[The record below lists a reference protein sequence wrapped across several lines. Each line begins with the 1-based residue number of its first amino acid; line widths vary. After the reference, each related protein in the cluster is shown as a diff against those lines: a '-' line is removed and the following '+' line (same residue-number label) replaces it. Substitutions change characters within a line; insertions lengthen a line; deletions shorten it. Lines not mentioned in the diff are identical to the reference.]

1 MELEITI
8 GFALFLFVVQFV
20 SYFVKGL
27 AGFGDPLI
35 SNPMLSMTTM
45 QNNQITP
52 MNLLMN
58 WPLNLYIAFKNRKA
72 FSIKSTIPMIVC
84 ILIGMI
90 PGLLLLKYAASWVLK
105 ALLGL
110 VIVVCGI
117 EMLTRKESV
126 QSAGNPIIMAL
137 VSIASGFTAG
147 LYGINLFFVAYI
159 ERTGYVNRNQF
170 RGQMCFIFFIE
181 NTIRLLIY
189 IFTGFYTLTI
199 IKLALIS
206 AVGVVF
212 GMFFGSRVD
221 SKLSEATI
229 RRVITIVFICAGLST
244 LVKALIFKI

>member
-1 MELEITI
+1 MEITI
-8 GFALFLFVVQFV
+8 GLALFLFVVQFC

-35 SNPMLSMTTM
+35 SDPMLSLTTL

-58 WPLNLYIAFKNRKA
+58 WPLNLYISFKNRKA
-72 FSIKSTIPMIVC
+72 FSVKDTIPMIVC
-84 ILIGMI
+84 ILIGMV
-90 PGLLLLKYAASWVLK
+90 PGLLLLKYATSWVLK

-110 VIVVCGI
+110 VIVICGI
-117 EMLTRKESV
+117 EMLTRKESTR
-126 QSAGNPIIMAL
+126 SSGNMIVMAL

-181 NTIRLLIY
+181 NTVRLLIY
-189 IFTGFYTLTI
+189 IFTGFYNLDI

-206 AVGVVF
+206 AVGVIC
-212 GMFFGSRVD
+212 GMFLGSRVD
-221 SKLSEATI
+221 SRLSEATVKKI
-229 RRVITIVFICAGLST
+229 ITIVFICAGLST
-244 LVKALIFKI
+244 LIKAVVFKI